1 LVVIRAHFA
10 VLVLSLALLAGCQSN
25 AGKKG
30 LVGTFKIG
38 ERAQVGPLI
47 YNVYETQYM
56 VTIGEG
62 AEARVPKNRFLIVHL
77 TVVNGGGATA
87 DQSIPTFTLLDDAGE
102 SYNEMDNG
110 AGVPQWLGFAR
121 KVRPAES
128 TTGNI
133 VFDVAPKHY
142 RLRVADELDEHYALV
157 DLPLTFDTG
166 APPPPPSNPGSVL
179 PKQ

>member
-1 LVVIRAHFA
+1 VVIRWRI
-10 VLVLSLALLAGCQSN
+10 LVVSLSLALFAGCQSTSS
-25 AGKKG
+25 KKG

-56 VTIGEG
+56 VTLGEG
-62 AEARVPKNRFLIVHL
+62 PEARVPKNRFLLVHL
-77 TVVNGGGATA
+77 SVVNSGGATA
-87 DQSIPTFTLLDDAGE
+87 DQSIPTFALLDDADQ

-110 AGVPQWLGFAR
+110 AGVPQWLGFSR

-133 VFDVAPKHY
+133 VFDVSPKHY
-142 RLRVADELDEHYALV
+142 RLRVSDELEEHYAFI

-166 APPPPPSNPGSVL
+166 APPPQVNPSTGL
-179 PKQ
+179 PR